1 MFDLP
6 VGLPSELVPLSWLI
20 GVWEG
25 SGVLEYK
32 VGDESVSRTFGH
44 RISFSHDGLPHL
56 NYSSYTWLEPASSQ
70 TDAAASQ
77 TDADP
82 GSDALGSDA
91 ASSSSDAASAGT
103 TSASGTD
110 AAASAEAQASALPP
124 EMMSDER
131 IPLVTETGYWR
142 LSRHQG
148 DGDPGPGMLPGTG
161 ERPFTSAAAVET
173 LRNRDGGFDIE
184 VTLVHPGGVAE
195 LYLGQVKGP
204 RIDLATDA
212 VLRTAGAKPYAA
224 ATRLYGLVDN
234 HLLWAWDI
242 AALGQDLR
250 THASGRLARVQ

>member
-1 MFDLP
+1 MRELP

-32 VGDESVSRTFGH
+32 IGEKSVSRTFGH
-44 RISFSHDGLPHL
+44 RLSFSHDGLPHL
-56 NYSSYTWLEPASSQ
+56 NYSSYTWLEPEEPAAPDAG
-70 TDAAASQ
+70 DAATDVAPVDLDARPAS
-77 TDADP
+77 
-82 GSDALGSDA
+82 
-91 ASSSSDAASAGT
+91 
-103 TSASGTD
+103 
-110 AAASAEAQASALPP
+110 ASAEQPDFGS
-124 EMMSDER
+124 EVDSDGKT
-131 IPLVTETGYWR
+131 PLVTETGYWR
-142 LSRHQG
+142 LSRPQG
-148 DGDPGPGMLPGTG
+148 DGDPGPGMLPARG

-184 VTLVHPGGVAE
+184 VSLVHPGGVVE

-212 VLRTAGAKPYAA
+212 VLRTAGAKPYVA

-250 THASGRLARVQ
+250 THASGRLARTE